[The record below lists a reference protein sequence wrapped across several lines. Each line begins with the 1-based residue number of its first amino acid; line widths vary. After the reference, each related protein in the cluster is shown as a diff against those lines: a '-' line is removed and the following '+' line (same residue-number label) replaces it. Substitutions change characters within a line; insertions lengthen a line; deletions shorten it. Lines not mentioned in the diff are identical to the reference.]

1 MSLELGSC
9 PLWDGK
15 TGSLQVLQ
23 FQPGARPVN
32 ARETDE
38 TEHVKRSAGTK
49 QSHSRN
55 GNVGGVP
62 AASRWSLVPA
72 RIFSTV
78 QFPINFREAFERD
91 GVPGC
96 AQRLASNKFL
106 RFAESSQRVSRRRE
120 IHRHRTAQHAHGP
133 AHLHLQV
140 IMLPPV
146 TDVPRRGAQTLRQG
160 ASASVPLAPPDGANS
175 LRFWPTSIR
184 PQLPDPSR
192 QRLGLQR
199 HAAAG

>member
-1 MSLELGSC
+1 MGWQNGLSASVPVSAWREAGEC
-9 PLWDGK
+9 PRDRRDG
-15 TGSLQVLQ
+15 
-23 FQPGARPVN
+23 
-32 ARETDE
+32 ARET
-38 TEHVKRSAGTK
+38 KRRNQTK
-49 QSHSRN
+49 PQPKRKRGWGARSI
-55 GNVGGVP
+55 
-62 AASRWSLVPA
+62 SLVFGPGWHLLHSS
-72 RIFSTV
+72 IFQS
-78 QFPINFREAFERD
+78 IFEKLSNGRD

-96 AQRLASNKFL
+96 AQRLAINKFL
-106 RFAESSQRVSRRRE
+106 RFAESSQRVSPRRE

-184 PQLPDPSR
+184 PELPDPSR
-192 QRLGLQR
+192 QPLGLQR